1 MNLKSTA
8 KKVVTA
14 KNIDGLKQSIERRRK
29 SPNIQS
35 CDWWDKSYR
44 PGK

>member
-1 MNLKSTA
+1 MSLKSTT
-8 KKVVTA
+8 KKVVTV
-14 KNIDGLKQSIERRRK
+14 KNIEVLKQSIAKK
-29 SPNIQS
+29 SSAIQS